1 MLTPSNTQRQ
11 CGSFPRYLIGPQSE
25 QRVVYP
31 FEIQVRHALY
41 DES

>member
-1 MLTPSNTQRQ
+1 M
-11 CGSFPRYLIGPQSE
+11 RYVARCYHADLMGRFS
-25 QRVVYP
+25 VGYP